1 MQNKTDNLNDLDLND
16 FDNRIDV
23 RKKIFFDEIK
33 SKNTQP
39 FSKREVPQLRD
50 FSNDTK
56 KRRHSLFKLNA
67 KKENNVS
74 TKRNSFLVTNLMYNK
89 SRNLTK
95 LLPIDTND
103 NKNDNINLPLIK
115 HQDNHLTDNNKNMN
129 SYFKKTVS
137 LKFKSFNNLQNI
149 IIPQEKENDF
159 EEDKKLNTT
168 SKNLSSENIIYN
180 NKKSS
185 KSNTLLLKVKSVT
198 NGKKIIKD
206 IKDLYPELLISDK
219 DISYPKYPK
228 VKHSKR
234 SINKFIKSF
243 AVNSYQGLIKNYNE
257 DKVSMILTIKRPKT
271 YPSEKYWPNISYLAL
286 FDGHAGSSCGNFLR
300 DNLHNYIIKENNF
313 LENIE
318 QSLINSFEKAE
329 NDFLKIAK
337 ENNDKSG
344 SCALVCLIIDNYL
357 YIANCGDSRAIIS
370 LNSGKDIK
378 ILNTIHRPYNK
389 NEKSRILENGG
400 RIYYSNNIMRIYPGR
415 LSVSRAFGD
424 KNAKFN
430 ELGEKKNVLISIPEI
445 SKINLKGNKID
456 FLIMGCDG
464 IFDSLSNKDC
474 VDCAWKIMNENRKNY
489 NNFHELNGDIVDF
502 IIKSALKRNTMDN
515 VTALIV
521 SFRNFQK
528 EFHKDSLNHYFHFN
542 DIYQSDEGSDNNNDI
557 KKPKIKKFKSL
568 NNNVKEDVKHDI
580 KLSSNNLLDRKKNEK
595 IMNNST
601 VRPIIRVK

>member
-1 MQNKTDNLNDLDLND
+1 MQNKTDISNQLDLND
-16 FDNRIDV
+16 YDNKIDI
-23 RKKIFFDEIK
+23 RKKIFFDEINV
-33 SKNTQP
+33 KNNQP
-39 FSKREVPQLRD
+39 FLLKEISQSRD
-50 FSNDTK
+50 LGNDIK

-67 KKENNVS
+67 KKENNVCN
-74 TKRNSFLVTNLMYNK
+74 KRNSFLVPNLLDTK

-95 LLPIDTND
+95 LLPIYTND
-103 NKNDNINLPLIK
+103 NNDDNLNLPLINN
-115 HQDNHLTDNNKNMN
+115 QDNRLTDNNRNMN
-129 SYFKKTVS
+129 SYYKKTMS

-149 IIPQEKENDF
+149 ILPQEKENEF
-159 EEDKKLNTT
+159 EDKKLNTT
-168 SKNLSSENIIYN
+168 SKNILH
-180 NKKSS
+180 KLSS
-185 KSNTLLLKVKSVT
+185 KSNKLLLKVKSVT
-198 NGKKIIKD
+198 NGKTIIKD
-206 IKDLYPELLISDK
+206 IKDLDPELIISDK

-228 VKHSKR
+228 VKHSKH
-234 SINKFIKSF
+234 SINKYIKSF
-243 AVNSYQGLIKNYNE
+243 AVNSYQGLFKNYNE

-286 FDGHAGSSCGNFLR
+286 FDGHGGSSCGNFLR

-370 LNSGKDIK
+370 LNSGKEIK

-389 NEKSRILENGG
+389 NEKNRILENGG

-445 SKINLKGNKID
+445 CKINLKGNKID

-474 VDCAWKIMNENRKNY
+474 VDCAWKIMNENKKKY
-489 NNFHELNGDIVDF
+489 NNFHELNGDVVDF

-515 VTALIV
+515 VTALFV
-521 SFRNFQK
+521 SFKN
-528 EFHKDSLNHYFHFN
+528 FHKQFYKENLNHYFNFN
-542 DIYQSDEGSDNNNDI
+542 DIYQSDEGSENKNGI
-557 KKPKIKKFKSL
+557 EKKKIIKFKSL
-568 NNNVKEDVKHDI
+568 NDHIKEDLKHEM
-580 KLSSNNLLDRKKNEK
+580 KLSSNNLLDGKNNDK